1 MKTQTYE
8 AAPKKGTVTST
19 RTAQG
24 TLITSSRG
32 GTNFTLKEEM
42 NGAWSDRRIC
52 LLIHEVYQ
60 QAKKDVTKNLKA
72 KAKIQSKKKI
82 SSP

>member
-8 AAPKKGTVTST
+8 AIPKKGIITST
-19 RTAQG
+19 RTALG

-60 QAKKDVTKNLKA
+60 QAKKNVTKELKA
-72 KAKIQSKKKI
+72 KASKKKKAATL
-82 SSP
+82 P